1 MSYTE
6 KFTWAGKELTLQREQ
21 SPVEKITTESAKVK
35 LEKLNINDA
44 ALKPANYDQANGSV
58 MPIFQADGVRVDLS
72 KRSKHDMTFWH
83 RNMECDELIFC
94 YKGGIRWETE
104 LGNIELKSGEMF
116 VIPKGIAHRSRLP
129 EDNTGDNIIIELKI
143 RGDVSKL
150 V

>member
-6 KFTWAGKELTLQREQ
+6 KFTWAGKELTLKREQ
-21 SPVEKITTESAKVK
+21 SPVEQITTESAKVK
-35 LEKLNINDA
+35 LEKVNINDP

-58 MPIFQADGVRVDLS
+58 MPMFQADGVRVDLS
-72 KRSKHDMTFWH
+72 KRSHHDMTFWH
-83 RNMECDELIFC
+83 RNMECDELIIC

-129 EDNTGDNIIIELKI
+129 ENNTADNIIIELKI
-143 RGDVSKL
+143 RGDIAKL
-150 V
+150 I